1 MDLIFIMV
9 SLESDENPGETMI
22 KEMIARKRK
31 ARMEKKEQEGI
42 KVQELAKSIVEN
54 NDGKSIKKV
63 LTLKLF
69 SY

>member
-1 MDLIFIMV
+1 
-9 SLESDENPGETMI
+9 
-22 KEMIARKRK
+22 MIARKRK
-31 ARMEKKEQEGI
+31 ARMEKKEEEGI

-54 NDGKSIKKV
+54 NDVKSIKKV